1 MDLSAFTTDR
11 ASEGAVLELRLPSGA
26 PMLTDDKKPVTI
38 TLLGHDADVVTE
50 LANEQANR
58 HFRQG
63 LGAKIT
69 AEGAL
74 ANEIELLVKATVS
87 WSGLVFEGEELK
99 CTPDNARRIYR
110 DFPFIRDQARAF
122 MSDRANFY
130 RASPKS

>member
-1 MDLSAFTTDR
+1 MDLSTLTTDA
-11 ASEGAVLELRLPSGA
+11 ASDGAVLELRHPSGA
-26 PMLTDDKKPVTI
+26 PLLTDDKKPVTI
-38 TLLGHDADVVTE
+38 TLLGHDADAVTE

-74 ANEIELLVKATVS
+74 ANEIELLARATVA
-87 WSGLVFEGEELK
+87 WSGIVLAGEALK